1 MQNRQPIRRRYSAA
15 QRRNFVRLY
24 RKSGLS
30 QSEFARTHDLKPP
43 TLHQWLHRA
52 KPQPTSSGPVFQEMP
67 LPSPLVAPVLEIT
80 VGPEITLR
88 LRAQV
93 SPEFIAQI
101 VQHLRRP
108 C

>member
-1 MQNRQPIRRRYSAA
+1 MQKRQPIRRHYTAA
-15 QRRNFVRLY
+15 QRRKLVRLY
-24 RKSGLS
+24 RKSELS
-30 QSEFARTHDLKPP
+30 QSEFARTHGLKPP
-43 TLHQWLHRA
+43 TLHQWLHRTNA
-52 KPQPTSSGPVFQEMP
+52 RSTPSRPIFQEVP
-67 LPSPLVAPVLEIT
+67 LPSPLVAPALEIT

-93 SPEFIAQI
+93 SPEFVAQI